1 MTKLTESLE
10 TPLPQERTFAY
21 VADWSRQAE
30 WDPNTVSSQPIG
42 AAAAPRVGARYALQ
56 VKMGPRAVA
65 MEYRITELDA
75 PDRLVLVGEGSG
87 VWSQDVIT
95 FRQTPTG
102 TRVDYEAEIR
112 LSGLLGLLQ
121 PLLGRAFD
129 GIAKGAV
136 AGMKRELDAQASAAH
151 AVREA

>member
-10 TPLPQERTFAY
+10 TSLPQERAFAY

-30 WDPNTVSSQPIG
+30 WDPNTVSSEPIG
-42 AAAAPRVGARYALQ
+42 EGVAPRVGARYALQ
-56 VKMGPRAVA
+56 VKMGPRAVP

-95 FRQTPTG
+95 FSQTPSG

-112 LSGLLGLLQ
+112 LSGVLGLLQ

-129 GIAKGAV
+129 GIARGAV
-136 AGMKRELDAQASAAH
+136 AGMKRELEAQASAAP
-151 AVREA
+151 AAPEA

>member
-1 MTKLTESLE
+1 MTKLIESLE
-10 TPLPQERTFAY
+10 TSLPQEQAFAY
-21 VADWSRQAE
+21 IADWGRQAE
-30 WDPNTVSSQPIG
+30 WDPNTVSSRPIG
-42 AAAAPRVGARYALQ
+42 DGEPRVGARYALE
-56 VKMGPRAVA
+56 VKMGPRAVP

-75 PDRLVLVGEGSG
+75 PDRIVLVGEGSG

-95 FRQTPTG
+95 FSQTTTG
-102 TRVDYEAEIR
+102 TRVEYEAEIR

-136 AGMKRELDAQASAAH
+136 AGMKRELDAQVAA
-151 AVREA
+151 AGVAQEG

>member
-10 TPLPQERTFAY
+10 TSLPQAQAFAY
-21 VADWSRQAE
+21 VADWGRQAE
-30 WDPNTVSSQPIG
+30 WDPNTASSEALG
-42 AAAAPRVGARYALQ
+42 DGEPRVGARYALQ
-56 VKMGPRAVA
+56 VKMGPRTVP
-65 MEYRITELDA
+65 MEYRITELEA
-75 PDRLVLVGEGSG
+75 PDRIVLVGEGSG

-95 FRQTPTG
+95 FSQTASG

-136 AGMKRELDAQASAAH
+136 AGMKRELDAQVRAAD
-151 AVREA
+151 VRPGA